1 MKTLRDFSQKYV
13 LAPLLLVLAFFTLNP
28 ATAAFAADCK
38 PSTVPDT
45 AGSGVPGMLDGQVSE
60 ISGGNYYGEYGW
72 GGLKWGTCDLP
83 GGLGAF
89 PATIDTWAGNA
100 FLGLAKWLAAAMTGF
115 QKWAADPAQLLGPL
129 DKKITDMSKAVIEV
143 VYDDWVL
150 TAAVVA
156 GVFIITYAM
165 RKQVRLALMAT
176 GAFAAAVGFVALV
189 GVYPVTIAQSM
200 DGVATSITS
209 VADQKTL
216 EVAAIPTEGEGLT
229 VYANSAEAT
238 GAVLNDGIL
247 HPLWRQGAVGSA
259 ELNEKVDTL
268 FRAGAASWAEK
279 AEGVDAD
286 KKKLTYDRASRA
298 YKNDKSVSWQYNY
311 IKGEAQNRAGMGF
324 LATVLMVIV
333 AIVRIPAIIL
343 VFLGVM
349 VLRMLPILGP
359 IFALLAIIPAMR
371 SAGTAAIKVV
381 MASVVNV
388 IVYGVMAAVHTA
400 LTAILFMSGTNLI
413 ASALILL
420 VLTVLFM
427 KLAKPFKSV
436 TSLATG
442 KKIEQSLSESDPSGL
457 GGKLMGGV
465 GSFLLG
471 QRMGKSGGGGADGT
485 ESLEFEESKPKRKLR
500 PDTVPDDHTTAAPIY
515 QALTGQGVQPE
526 YVVVDIDQAEQP
538 EARPAN
544 AASHSPAIEAQRVN
558 SYDSEIVDAEV
569 SGQVDIEDQ
578 DHDIA
583 DTVTAAQRYKLSG
596 VPMPAALPAG
606 DDMQQPASDSNSGN
620 TFISVNEG
628 DEITYGNSDGS
639 YGASSDEIHQDWKHA
654 PKISTSWMRP
664 AGENIERG
672 MRQIGR
678 GGGSYETNGNGQ
690 TMFVPEG
697 ASGHHSRMR
706 ADKLVEPEIING
718 EVVTELF
725 VAPAVHKTTEKKVVI
740 EHASDTSE
748 SGI

>member
-1 MKTLRDFSQKYV
+1 MKTLRSLGQKYV
-13 LAPLLLVLAFFTLNP
+13 VAPLLLVLVFFSLSP
-28 ATAAFAADCK
+28 VSAALAADCK

-45 AGSGVPGMLDGQVSE
+45 AGSGVPGMLDGQVAE

-115 QKWAADPAQLLGPL
+115 QKWAANPSELLGPL
-129 DKKITDMSKAVIEV
+129 DQKISAMSKAVIEV
-143 VYDDWVL
+143 IYDDWVM
-150 TAAVVA
+150 TAAVIA
-156 GVFIITYAM
+156 GVFILTYAL
-165 RKQVRLALMAT
+165 RKQVRSAFMAT

-189 GVYPVTIAQSM
+189 GIFPVTIAQSM

-209 VADQKTL
+209 AADQKTL
-216 EVAAIPTEGEGLT
+216 EVASIPTEGEGLT
-229 VYANSAEAT
+229 VYANSSEAT

-247 HPLWRQGAVGSA
+247 HPLWRQGAVGSSA
-259 ELNEKVDTL
+259 LDERVDTL

-279 AEGVDAD
+279 ADGVDSD
-286 KKKLTYDRASRA
+286 EKKLMYDRASRA
-298 YKNDKSVSWQYNY
+298 YKNDKASSWQYDY
-311 IKGEAQNRAGMGF
+311 IKGEAQNRAGMG
-324 LATVLMVIV
+324 LLSAVLMVIV
-333 AIVRIPAIIL
+333 AVVRLPAIIL
-343 VFLGVM
+343 VFLGVI

-371 SAGTAAIKVV
+371 GAGTAAIKVV

-420 VLTVLFM
+420 VLTVLFL

-442 KKIEQSLSESDPSGL
+442 KKIEQSLTEADPSGL

-471 QRMGKSGGGGADGT
+471 QAWANRGNGATGG
-485 ESLEFEESKPKRKLR
+485 ENLEFVDDESKPKRKLN
-500 PDTVPDDHTTAAPIY
+500 PDNVPDEHIAIEQAPTY
-515 QALTGQGVQPE
+515 AALTAQGAKSD
-526 YVVVDIDQAEQP
+526 YVVVDIEADEQP
-538 EARPAN
+538 ESGNTRPALE
-544 AASHSPAIEAQRVN
+544 SPRVN
-558 SYDSEIVDAEV
+558 TYDSEIIDADIN
-569 SGQVDIEDQ
+569 GQVEIEDQ

-583 DTVTAAQRYKLSG
+583 DTVTAAQRYKVSG
-596 VPMPAALPAG
+596 LPTPAALPMG
-606 DDMQQPASDSNSGN
+606 VDDQQPASDSNSGD
-620 TFISVNEG
+620 TFVSVNGG
-628 DEITYGNSDGS
+628 DEM
-639 YGASSDEIHQDWKHA
+639 HPDWKNA

-664 AGENIERG
+664 AAENIERG
-672 MRQIGR
+672 LRQSGHR
-678 GGGSYETNGNGQ
+678 AGSFQTNEAGQ
-690 TMFVPEG
+690 TTFVPES
-697 ASGHHSRMR
+697 ASQHHSLKRTE
-706 ADKLVEPEIING
+706 KLVEPEIING

-725 VAPAVHKTTEKKVVI
+725 VAPPVHKTTEKRVVI
-740 EHASDTSE
+740 EHVADSSE
-748 SGI
+748 PGV